1 LLKQIR
7 RAQQQGA
14 LTEKGWMIA
23 EGPHLVEEAWRSNL
37 HITRAVVAEGVAL
50 PAGVKADRVI
60 EVSDQVFRSISGTST
75 PQGILALVEPKSG
88 TFASILGGTGAFAC
102 PLTSRDRQGVG
113 GRDPEAVFLNTVPL
127 VVVLDAVQ
135 DPGNAGAIAR
145 AAEAFGATGIV
156 FAKGSV
162 SPFHP
167 KTIRASAGSL
177 FRLGI
182 VLATVEETA
191 TALAGRVTIL
201 AGVPHSPG
209 VKAAWDADLTRPLA
223 IVIGSEGRG
232 VDPRFLK
239 SAELVAIPT
248 GGVESL
254 NAAVAAGVLLYEAAR
269 QRCVE

>member
-1 LLKQIR
+1 MVSNLLTSPANPLLKEIR

-14 LTEKGWMIA
+14 LTEQGWMIA

-37 HITRAVVAEGVAL
+37 HIARAVIVEGGAL
-50 PAGVKADRVI
+50 PAGVRVGRVI
-60 EVSDQVFRSISGTST
+60 EVSEKVFQSISGTST
-75 PQGILALVEPKSG
+75 PQGVMALVEPKLAS
-88 TFASILGGTGAFAC
+88 FQSILTG
-102 PLTSRDRQGVG
+102 
-113 GRDPEAVFLNTVPL
+113 VPL

-182 VLATVEETA
+182 VLATVEET
-191 TALAGRVTIL
+191 TAGLAGRTTIL
-201 AGVPHSPG
+201 AGVPHAPG
-209 VKAAWDADLTRPLA
+209 VKTAWDSDLTRPLA
-223 IVIGSEGRG
+223 IVIGSEGQG

-239 SAELVAIPT
+239 AAERVSIPT
-248 GGVESL
+248 RAVESL

-269 QRCVE
+269 QRSGQ

>member
-1 LLKQIR
+1 MVSNLLTSPANPLLKEIR

-37 HITRAVVAEGVAL
+37 RITRAVVTEGGAL
-50 PAGVKADRVI
+50 PAGVHADRVI
-60 EVSDQVFRSISGTST
+60 EVSDKVFRSISGTST
-75 PQGILALVEPKSG
+75 PQGILALVEPKLAS
-88 TFASILGGTGAFAC
+88 FQSILTG
-102 PLTSRDRQGVG
+102 
-113 GRDPEAVFLNTVPL
+113 VPL

-162 SPFHP
+162 NPFHP

-182 VLATVEETA
+182 VLAGVEETA
-191 TALAGRVTIL
+191 LALHGQVTIL
-201 AGVPHSPG
+201 AGVPHAPG
-209 VKAAWDADLTRPLA
+209 VKAAWDTDLTRPLA
-223 IVIGSEGRG
+223 LVIGSEGHG
-232 VDPRFLK
+232 VDARFLQA
-239 SAELVAIPT
+239 AERIAVPT
-248 GGVESL
+248 GAVESL

-269 QRCVE
+269 QRSSR

>member
-1 LLKQIR
+1 MVSNVLTSAANPLLKEIR

-14 LTEKGWMIA
+14 LTEMGWMIA
-23 EGPHLVEEAWRSNL
+23 EGQHLVEEAHRSNL
-37 HITRAVVAEGVAL
+37 RIVRAIVGEGGAL
-50 PAGVKADRVI
+50 PPGVQADRVI
-60 EVSDQVFRSISGTST
+60 GVSGQVFRSISGTST
-75 PQGILALVEPKSG
+75 PQGILALVEPKFSS
-88 TFASILGGTGAFAC
+88 FASIL
-102 PLTSRDRQGVG
+102 QG
-113 GRDPEAVFLNTVPL
+113 VPL
-127 VVVLDAVQ
+127 VVVLDGVQ

-182 VLATVEETA
+182 VLASVEETA
-191 TALAGRVTIL
+191 AALDGQTSIL
-201 AGVPHSPG
+201 AGVPHAPG
-209 VKAAWDADLTRPLA
+209 IKSAWDSDLTRPLA
-223 IVIGSEGRG
+223 FVIGNEGRG

-239 SAELVAIPT
+239 TAELVAIPT
-248 GGVESL
+248 GAVESL

-269 QRCVE
+269 QRASR